1 MFFGLVERI
10 TGYGGVDG
18 RRAAGNISRM
28 QTLQRS
34 GAEIPQA
41 EEVTVVKHTEIRGRS
56 GGADPPV
63 SVVSQGSKPQVTVG
77 SI

>member
-1 MFFGLVERI
+1 MASFAAQLKDMFFGLVERI

-18 RRAAGNISRM
+18 RRA
-28 QTLQRS
+28 
-34 GAEIPQA
+34 AEIPQA